1 MPARPLAVS
10 PLFPSGFLFVARR
23 VALLLLVLVLTG
35 ASAAWA
41 QATAE
46 VRGFLYNKAGG
57 EPLPYATVR
66 LLGTAVG
73 GVTDNR
79 GYFSFTRLAPG
90 TYTLEGTAL
99 GFDAVKQEVT
109 LKEGEIKTLKLYT
122 AESLAEL
129 DEVQV
134 SGTKTQQLTE
144 VRAGVQKVTP
154 IDIKLM
160 PAVGGEADLA
170 QYLQTVPGVVFTGDQ
185 GGQLYIRGGTPA
197 QTLVLLDGMTIY
209 NPFHSI
215 GLFSVFDTDILRSVD
230 VYTGG
235 FGAEYGGRTSA
246 VLDVTTRDGNR
257 SRLAGKVAVNPFTSK
272 LLLEGPLA
280 KKNPDTG
287 LAGASFLLSGRT
299 SYLQQTSKIFYE
311 YANKDGLPFNFRDL
325 YGKVSLN
332 GTGGSRLNAFGF
344 NFTDRVGLTNNTD
357 ITWDT
362 YGAGADFIVLPSK
375 SSVIMHGALS
385 YSDYNVKITEPNVQP
400 RTSRINN
407 FNLNLDFS
415 YFIRK
420 SELKYGVQ
428 LLGNATE
435 FRGVTATGLVQEE
448 EQNNTE
454 LAGFVKYRFVGGGA
468 ADRLVI
474 EPSLRLHF
482 YASLAQMSPEPRIG
496 LKYNI
501 TENIRIKAAAGLYT
515 QNLLATRSDR
525 DVVNLFAGYLSSPEV
540 LQRAD
545 GSRVENRLQTAR
557 HLITGIEIDVPS
569 ANLTFNLEPYLKQF
583 PVVVNLNRDRFSAA
597 QTQYVVEEGLAR
609 GVDLAFT
616 YKRGG
621 FLAQGSY
628 SLTSV
633 TREYGALEY
642 RPNFDRR
649 HNVNLLGTYQFG
661 ARKSFEVSA
670 RWNLGSGF
678 PFTPTGGFYEQLLTG
693 PIQQPVGQQN
703 GTLGVFY
710 GPLNSK
716 RLPYYHRLDLSA
728 RKTWKLRENLKFEVD
743 ASVTNAYD
751 RQNIFY
757 FDRVTSTR
765 VDQLPILPAL
775 GASLSF

>member
-1 MPARPLAVS
+1 MPVPLDLLRRAALV
-10 PLFPSGFLFVARR
+10 LLLFVG
-23 VALLLLVLVLTG
+23 AL
-35 ASAAWA
+35 AAHA

-66 LLGTAVG
+66 LVGTPSG

-79 GYFSFTRLAPG
+79 GYFSLTRLAPG
-90 TYTLEGTAL
+90 SYTIEGSAL
-99 GFDAVKQEVT
+99 GFNNVTQEIT
-109 LKEGEIKTLKLYT
+109 LKEGDILTVKLYV
-122 AESLAEL
+122 AESTEEL
-129 DEVQV
+129 EEVKV
-134 SGTKTQQLTE
+134 TGTKTQQLTE

-154 IDIKLM
+154 VDIKLM

-197 QTLVLLDGMTIY
+197 QTLVLLDGMTLY

-235 FGAEYGGRTSA
+235 FNAEYGGRTSA

-272 LLLEGPLA
+272 LLVEGPLT
-280 KKNPDTG
+280 KKNAETG
-287 LAGASFLLSGRT
+287 LAGTSFLLSGRT
-299 SYLQQTSKIFYE
+299 SYLQQSSKVLYE
-311 YANKDGLPFNFRDL
+311 YANKDGLPYNFRDL

-332 GTGGSRLNAFGF
+332 GAGGSRLNAFGF

-357 ITWDT
+357 INWDT
-362 YGAGADFIVLPSK
+362 YGAGADFLLLPGK

-385 YSDYNVKITEPNVQP
+385 YSDYKVKLTEPAFP
-400 RTSRINN
+400 ARTSRINN
-407 FNLNLDFS
+407 FDLKLDFT

-420 SELKYGVQ
+420 NELKYGVQ

-435 FRGVTATGLVQEE
+435 FVGYTPTRIRQEE
-448 EQNNTE
+448 QQNNTE
-454 LAGFVKYRFVGGGA
+454 LAAFVKYRIVAGGV
-468 ADRLVI
+468 ADRFVI
-474 EPSLRLHF
+474 EPSVRLHY
-482 YASLAQMSPEPRIG
+482 YASLAQFSPEPRLG
-496 LKYNI
+496 LKFNL
-501 TENIRIKAAAGLYT
+501 TENIRLKAAGGFYT

-525 DVVNLFAGYLSSPEV
+525 DVVNLFAGYLSSPDV
-540 LQRAD
+540 LQRFD

-557 HLITGIEIDVPS
+557 HLITGIEVDLLDS
-569 ANLTFNLEPYLKQF
+569 RLTLNLEPYVKQF
-583 PVVVNLNRDRFSAA
+583 PVVVNINRDRFSAA
-597 QTQYVVEEGLAR
+597 QSQYVVENGNAR

-616 YKRGG
+616 FRTGG
-621 FLAQGSY
+621 LLTQGSY

-633 TREYGALEY
+633 TRKYGALEY

-649 HNVNLLGTYQFG
+649 HNVNLLAAYQFG
-661 ARKSFEVSA
+661 AHKSFEVSA

-678 PFTPTGGFYEQLLTG
+678 PFTPTGGFYEQLLLG
-693 PIQQPVGQQN
+693 PIQQPVDQQN
-703 GTLGVFY
+703 GALGVFY
-710 GPLNSK
+710 GDLNSR
-716 RLPYYHRLDLSA
+716 RLPYYHRLDFSA
-728 RKTWKLRENLKFEVD
+728 RKTWKLRENLKFELD

-751 RQNIFY
+751 RRNIFY

-765 VDQLPILPAL
+765 VDQLPVLPAL

>member
-1 MPARPLAVS
+1 MPAR
-10 PLFPSGFLFVARR
+10 FLVTWCRA
-23 VALLLLVLVLTG
+23 ALVVVFFFTG
-35 ASAAWA
+35 ATAAWA

-66 LLGTAVG
+66 LTGTSFGA
-73 GVTDNR
+73 VTDNR
-79 GYFSFTRLAPG
+79 GYFSLTRLPPG
-90 TYTLEGTAL
+90 TYSVQGEAL
-99 GFDAVKQEVT
+99 GFDVVKQEIT
-109 LKEGEIKTLKLYT
+109 LKEGEIRTLKLYVAEST
-122 AESLAEL
+122 AELET
-129 DEVQV
+129 VQV

-154 IDIKLM
+154 VDIKLM

-170 QYLQTVPGVVFTGDQ
+170 QFLQTVPGVVFTGDQ

-197 QTLVLLDGMTIY
+197 QTLVLLDGMTLY

-235 FGAEYGGRTSA
+235 FNAEYGGRTSA

-272 LLLEGPLA
+272 LLLEGPLT
-280 KKNPDTG
+280 KKNAETG

-332 GTGGSRLNAFGF
+332 GAGGSRFNAFGF
-344 NFTDRVGLTNNTD
+344 NFTDRVGLVGNTD
-357 ITWDT
+357 IAWDT
-362 YGAGADFIVLPSK
+362 YGAGADFLLLPDK

-385 YSDYNVKITEPNVQP
+385 YSDYKVKLTEPAFQP

-407 FNLNLDFS
+407 FDLKLDFT

-420 SELKYGVQ
+420 NELKYGVQ
-428 LLGNATE
+428 LLGNATD
-435 FRGVTATGLVQEE
+435 FVGYTPTRIRQEE
-448 EQNNTE
+448 QQNNTE
-454 LAGFVKYRFVGGGA
+454 LAAFMKYRIVAGGA
-468 ADRLVI
+468 ADRFVI
-474 EPSLRLHF
+474 EPSVRLHY
-482 YASLAQMSPEPRIG
+482 YASLAQFSPEPRLG
-496 LKYNI
+496 LKYNL
-501 TENIRIKAAAGLYT
+501 TENIRLKAAAGLYT

-525 DVVNLFAGYLSSPEV
+525 DVVNLFAGYLSSPDV

-557 HLITGIEIDVPS
+557 HLITGIEVDLFDS
-569 ANLTFNLEPYLKQF
+569 HLTLNLEPYVKQF
-583 PVVVNLNRDRFSAA
+583 PVVANINRDRFSAA
-597 QTQYVVEEGLAR
+597 QSQYVVEVGNAR

-616 YKRGG
+616 YKMGG
-621 FLAQGSY
+621 LLAQGSY

-633 TREYGALEY
+633 TRKYGNLEY

-649 HNVNLLGTYQFG
+649 HNINLLAAYQFG

-693 PIQQPVGQQN
+693 PIQQPVDQQN

-710 GPLNSK
+710 GDLNSR
-716 RLPYYHRLDLSA
+716 RLPYYHRLDFSA
-728 RKTWKLRENLKFEVD
+728 RKTWKLRENLKFELD

-751 RQNIFY
+751 RRNIFY
-757 FDRVTSTR
+757 FDRVTSAR
-765 VDQLPILPAL
+765 VDQLPVLPAL
-775 GASLSF
+775 GASLNF

>member
-1 MPARPLAVS
+1 MFFAAPFANTSV
-10 PLFPSGFLFVARR
+10 
-23 VALLLLVLVLTG
+23 
-35 ASAAWA
+35 AWA

-66 LLGTAVG
+66 VSGTSNSGA
-73 GVTDNR
+73 VTDNR
-79 GYFSFTRLAPG
+79 GYFSITRLTPG
-90 TYTLEGTAL
+90 LYTVTGEAL
-99 GFDAVKQEVT
+99 GFNAASQDVT
-109 LKEGEIKTLKLYT
+109 LKPGEILTVKLYV
-122 AESLAEL
+122 AESTEEL
-129 DEVQV
+129 EEVKV
-134 SGTKTQQLTE
+134 TGTKTQQLTE

-154 IDIKLM
+154 VDIKLM

-235 FGAEYGGRTSA
+235 FSAEYGGRTSA

-280 KKNPDTG
+280 KPNPETG
-287 LAGASFLLSGRT
+287 LAGASFLVSGRT
-299 SYLQQTSKIFYE
+299 SYLQQTSKLFYE
-311 YANKDGLPFNFRDL
+311 YANPDGLPFNFRDL

-332 GTGGSRLNAFGF
+332 GAGGSRFNAFGF

-362 YGAGADFIVLPSK
+362 YGAGADFLLLPST
-375 SSVIMHGALS
+375 SSVVMRGALS
-385 YSDYNVKITEPNVQP
+385 YSDYNVKLAEPSFP
-400 RTSRINN
+400 ARTSRINN
-407 FNLNLDFS
+407 FNLNLDFT

-420 SELKYGVQ
+420 NELRYGVQ

-435 FRGVTATGLVQEE
+435 FYSSSPVKSLNSSNASYEE
-448 EQNNTE
+448 VQNNTE
-454 LAGFVKYRFVGGGA
+454 LAAFVKYRIVAGGA
-468 ADRLVI
+468 ADRFVI

-482 YASLAQMSPEPRIG
+482 YASLAQFSPEPRLG
-496 LKYNI
+496 LKYNL
-501 TENIRIKAAAGLYT
+501 TENIRLKAAGGFYT

-525 DVVNLFAGYLSSPEV
+525 DVVNLFAGYLSSPDV
-540 LQRAD
+540 LQEAD
-545 GSRVENRLQTAR
+545 GTRVTNRLQTGR
-557 HLITGIEIDVPS
+557 HLITGLEVDLLDS
-569 ANLTFNLEPYLKQF
+569 RLTLNLEPYIKEF
-583 PVVVNLNRDRFSAA
+583 PQVVNINRDRFSAA
-597 QTQYVVEEGLAR
+597 QSQYVVEKGVAR

-616 YKRGG
+616 YKQGG
-621 FLAQGSY
+621 LLTQGSY

-633 TREYGALEY
+633 TRQFGSFEY

-649 HNVNLLGTYQFG
+649 HNVNLLATYQFG
-661 ARKSFEVSA
+661 AGKSFEVSA

-693 PIQQPVGQQN
+693 PIQQPVDQQN

-710 GPLNSK
+710 GALNSR
-716 RLPYYHRLDLSA
+716 RLPYYHRLDFSA
-728 RKTWKLRENLKFEVD
+728 RKTWKLRENLKFELD

-751 RQNIFY
+751 RRNIFY